1 MTLHIYTKSEIF
13 FMTRSFIFY
22 RYRKVLNK
30 GFFPSTKINM
40 KIIINKTIYRHR
52 DVPPVIGGGD
62 ISW

>member
-1 MTLHIYTKSEIF
+1 MTLHIYTKSERV
-13 FMTRSFIFY
+13 FMTRSFLLYI
-22 RYRKVLNK
+22 YRKVLNK

-52 DVPPVIGGGD
+52 DVPTVVGVSD